1 MNEATFSLSVRNSKA
16 IASADICLDQM
27 TVLTG
32 VNASGKS
39 TIARMWSQ
47 LVNLSNLYPLFA
59 KQDAWD
65 LLSTWSIHIVKL
77 KERINGMLGGV
88 LLGGPAAE
96 QGTDFSSLLS
106 GEELLVVVNKLK
118 EFTDNVLGTL
128 KSIPDV
134 DDVQRAVMAFVR
146 AVGVGEELASDV
158 EKLREVFS
166 ERVEKC
172 IQRYQANMSTRNYY
186 VYNQC
191 KHYGIDVRWLTDVES
206 MVFKEGDAVV
216 YSVRKSTSA
225 QPAQLEATASL
236 REIFGIRDAL
246 YIASPWISIP
256 RIKSNGVLRMSMDE
270 TPHIVV
276 NPGFA
281 PETTLFQLLGGEL
294 EIDEQSQDRRWI
306 YRRRDGLTVGLEDCA
321 TGLKA
326 LSILDILYSRGYLNS
341 ETLLIIDEPEAHLHP
356 QWIVE
361 FARILV
367 VIAKKL
373 KVRMLLTSHNPD
385 MIAALQK
392 ISKVE
397 GLDGVRFYMAKPV
410 GGSNGYKYTYDDL
423 GQEIEPIFDMFNIAM
438 DRIYAYGNG

>member
-1 MNEATFSLSVRNSKA
+1 MNDATFSLSVRNSKA

-65 LLSTWSIHIVKL
+65 LLSTWSIHIAKL

-166 ERVEKC
+166 ERVEK
-172 IQRYQANMSTRNYY
+172 
-186 VYNQC
+186 
-191 KHYGIDVRWLTDVES
+191 
-206 MVFKEGDAVV
+206 
-216 YSVRKSTSA
+216 
-225 QPAQLEATASL
+225 
-236 REIFGIRDAL
+236 
-246 YIASPWISIP
+246 
-256 RIKSNGVLRMSMDE
+256 
-270 TPHIVV
+270 
-276 NPGFA
+276 
-281 PETTLFQLLGGEL
+281 
-294 EIDEQSQDRRWI
+294 
-306 YRRRDGLTVGLEDCA
+306 
-321 TGLKA
+321 
-326 LSILDILYSRGYLNS
+326 
-341 ETLLIIDEPEAHLHP
+341 
-356 QWIVE
+356 
-361 FARILV
+361 
-367 VIAKKL
+367 
-373 KVRMLLTSHNPD
+373 
-385 MIAALQK
+385 
-392 ISKVE
+392 
-397 GLDGVRFYMAKPV
+397 
-410 GGSNGYKYTYDDL
+410 
-423 GQEIEPIFDMFNIAM
+423 
-438 DRIYAYGNG
+438 